1 MNSDNTI
8 LRLAGGRAHATDCWD
23 LTVAELAWQ
32 EPKLRVFAVGLP
44 GRGRNPADLAT
55 VTIADL
61 VNSVP
66 RRRFRARA

>member
-1 MNSDNTI
+1 M
-8 LRLAGGRAHATDCWD
+8 
-23 LTVAELAWQ
+23 TVAELAWQ